1 MNKIILPK
9 QKAITIFLVFALSYY
24 ISNLLRAITATISPN
39 LISEFD
45 LSAGDLGL
53 LGGGYF
59 LGFAAVQI
67 PLGYLLDNKGPKKI
81 VSYFLLIAV
90 LGMISF
96 SLSENFIT
104 LLISRILIGI
114 GVGACLMGPLTAYR
128 IWYQDETQQR
138 ANSWMLM
145 VGAIGMLSSSLPVQF
160 FLPIICYC
168 RIDTYTT
175 DADIIISDTG
185 ITDTDN
191 KLNAIRAESSV
202 YSTLFQ
208 IFILGI
214 SMCMI
219 MIVSLNST
227 SFKKHNPSTKMQ
239 AVKKWFVL
247 FLLLSGDVSGRILNT
262 ASTTNGSNINETK
275 GNNDGDSSSLTPV
288 APLVGNDSV
297 STMLTT
303 TTDVT
308 NKALFALN
316 TRLLATVTVSPS
328 NVRAANNDAVDG
340 DIIMITPGEVD
351 LSSGQL
357 SVGKALTFE
366 CTDPTT
372 KCIFDAKARSSS
384 TRRVIYDTHGK
395 TATSRYVGLEI
406 TGGYTVRLKRNN
418 RKRRSQHR
426 SVVGS
431 RSKKTTN

>member
-160 FLPIICYC
+160 FLPIIGWRMIFITLALLTIFCIILIIFFIPNWNKANIQSNSNDNGSLKEIWSDKFFKSLVPMGFFNYGGLFA
-168 RIDTYTT
+168 IQTLWAGPWMIKVSGYTPEQS
-175 DADIIISDTG
+175 ANGLFLIYFSLLISFLSWGYLVPKISKNVSD
-185 ITDTDN
+185 
-191 KLNAIRAESSV
+191 AIRLLKFGAPLNLIVLAFIIYLGPKAGAYHWAFFAVSSV
-202 YSTLFQ
+202 
-208 IFILGI
+208 
-214 SMCMI
+214 
-219 MIVSLNST
+219 
-227 SFKKHNPSTKMQ
+227 
-239 AVKKWFVL
+239 
-247 FLLLSGDVSGRILNT
+247 FL
-262 ASTTNGSNINETK
+262 
-275 GNNDGDSSSLTPV
+275 SLTQP
-288 APLVGNDSV
+288 AVGMAFS
-297 STMLTT
+297 L
-303 TTDVT
+303 
-308 NKALFALN
+308 
-316 TRLLATVTVSPS
+316 S
-328 NVRAANNDAVDG
+328 NA
-340 DIIMITPGEVD
+340 
-351 LSSGQL
+351 
-357 SVGKALTFE
+357 GKALTSFNLLLFIGAFTLQWIIGVIIDLTMNLGYSE
-366 CTDPTT
+366 ISGFRFAM
-372 KCIFDAKARSSS
+372 IFFLL
-384 TRRVIYDTHGK
+384 
-395 TATSRYVGLEI
+395 TSFFSYLFFLI
-406 TGGYTVRLKRNN
+406 RNYKN
-418 RKRRSQHR
+418 
-426 SVVGS
+426 
-431 RSKKTTN
+431 